1 MMRAA
6 KITSARR
13 VFGSTKA
20 CCLSATLACFV
31 ACNKPAERPAPRPTP
46 ATPIERELQLA
57 RRSLAKN
64 IFVISRN
71 DNAELTSEDRAF
83 IRQNLP
89 LDRVYTGITDDRRQI
104 VITMHI
110 DFPAENMAA
119 IRARYNVA
127 QVQT

>member
-1 MMRAA
+1 ML
-6 KITSARR
+6 
-13 VFGSTKA
+13 
-20 CCLSATLACFV
+20 CLLALSLCGV
-31 ACNKPAERPAPRPTP
+31 ACNKPVERAAPRPTP

-89 LDRVYTGITDDRRQI
+89 LDRVYTGITDDRRQV

-110 DFPAENMAA
+110 DFPSENMEA
-119 IRARYNVA
+119 IRARYTVA
-127 QVQT
+127 QVQV

>member
-1 MMRAA
+1 MMRDA
-6 KITSARR
+6 KSINAPCTRDSLHLLSVLA
-13 VFGSTKA
+13 
-20 CCLSATLACFV
+20 LSACLA
-31 ACNKPAERPAPRPTP
+31 ACSKPVERAAPRPTP

-71 DNAELTSEDRAF
+71 DNAELTAEDRAF

-89 LDRVYTGITDDRRQI
+89 LDRVYTGITDDRRQV

-119 IRARYNVA
+119 IRTRYNVA
-127 QVQT
+127 QVQV

>member
-6 KITSARR
+6 KITNARR
-13 VFGSTKA
+13 VLDSAKT
-20 CCLSATLACFV
+20 CCLSATLVCSV
-31 ACNKPAERPAPRPTP
+31 ACNKPVERAAPRPTP

-71 DNAELTSEDRAF
+71 DGAELTNEDRAF

-89 LDRVYTGITDDRRQI
+89 LDRVYVGITDDKRQ
-104 VITMHI
+104 VVVTMHI
-110 DFPAENMAA
+110 DFPTENMAT
-119 IRARYNVA
+119 IRARYTVA
-127 QVQT
+127 QVQV

>member
-1 MMRAA
+1 MIKVV
-6 KITSARR
+6 KIVNTPRTLGSSALLCLLALS
-13 VFGSTKA
+13 VF
-20 CCLSATLACFV
+20 LA
-31 ACNKPAERPAPRPTP
+31 ACNKPVERAAPRPTP

-89 LDRVYTGITDDRRQI
+89 LDRVYTGITDDRRQV

-110 DFPAENMAA
+110 DFPAENMEA

-127 QVQT
+127 QVQV